1 MPHALLIINNEKRNI
16 RGFRYEYFRKIE
28 KSKERY
34 RKILQKNFPYNE
46 VDRYDLFP
54 YESCNLPVLGKSLS
68 DIKLVKEARMTSD
81 STPYMLTIGET
92 NRKKVYYETLT
103 RLRYNLGLD
112 RLFIPNL
119 HNEYAMEVR
128 PTEID
133 YPCFYRNV
141 IGGHLI
147 LTFESTDNDDF
158 FYNWLFTG
166 KMANGEINIYR
177 SDSDNYFKYS
187 FLDCYCYEIKE
198 CMTAYTSIPMQMRIC
213 LSPGILINKG
223 LICPKSWKVTDV
235 TPKPFHAAPIAVHY
249 EPRQSEQPPT
259 PVEEPR
265 QPELLITSVEGTETA
280 LPKGK
285 VNYKVTGYNR
295 SDVSDADL
303 AKIKWTIIIDG
314 QEYPQSWRGNQ
325 VQVQVKEEWI
335 GKEITVFPYLKEKSE
350 KVCVKTEVVKF
361 KKSVLFATSIR
372 EPGKN
377 LNGNISEDMTYRD
390 VEARDILDNKLFSD
404 LLKYNENYLFNL
416 MYNLTANGALLK
428 GGENSKKL
436 VDHFKSNT
444 GNIYS
449 NGYMNEQMKKSKT
462 LEEFVYQKDG
472 VLDVL
477 CQILRKTNGNIN
489 KIETQ
494 VGKIRSTR
502 VKFDTLWDMFN
513 GMSISVHDTI
523 AYKIYVDDYEL
534 LSGNT
539 FNCNLHIKIFDHFGL
554 DMSDVEKFSI
564 FDGFKAW
571 YILQHVKGY
580 RPFLTCLEC
589 TLEIKNYKIERSYE
603 N

>member
-1 MPHALLIINNEKRNI
+1 MIINNEKRNI

-46 VDRYDLFP
+46 ADRYDLFP

-68 DIKLVKEARMTSD
+68 DMKLVKEARVTSD

-119 HNEYAMEVR
+119 HNDYAMEVR

-133 YPCFYRNV
+133 YPCFFRNV

-147 LTFESTDNDDF
+147 LTLESTDNDDF

-177 SDSDNYFKYS
+177 SDSDDYFKYS

-198 CMTAYTSIPMQMRIC
+198 CMTAYTSVPMQMKIC

-235 TPKPFHAAPIAVHY
+235 TPKPFHATPIAVHY
-249 EPRQSEQPPT
+249 EPRQSELPPT

-303 AKIKWTIIIDG
+303 AKIKWMIIIDG

-361 KKSVLFATSIR
+361 KKSVFLTRSER
-372 EPGKN
+372 LPGKN
-377 LNGNISEDMTYRD
+377 VDGSIAEDMRYGDITAEELIKSDKGYEPLLKLSEDILFNFMYQLAATGSMIKGSVNSREVIDHFKRNSGEIFTSRYMNERLIGHETLKKFVYDDRGVLKLLCEKIKNNKGNINTIQLSINELQSTRPKFNTKRDWLNGMTITVDDTSAYEIFIEDYELISED
-390 VEARDILDNKLFSD
+390 
-404 LLKYNENYLFNL
+404 
-416 MYNLTANGALLK
+416 
-428 GGENSKKL
+428 
-436 VDHFKSNT
+436 
-444 GNIYS
+444 
-449 NGYMNEQMKKSKT
+449 
-462 LEEFVYQKDG
+462 
-472 VLDVL
+472 
-477 CQILRKTNGNIN
+477 
-489 KIETQ
+489 
-494 VGKIRSTR
+494 
-502 VKFDTLWDMFN
+502 
-513 GMSISVHDTI
+513 
-523 AYKIYVDDYEL
+523 
-534 LSGNT
+534 T
-539 FNCNLHIKIFDHFGL
+539 FNCKLHIKLYDNYGL
-554 DMSDVEKFSI
+554 DKKDVSKF
-564 FDGFKAW
+564 DWLHVGFRSW
-571 YILQHVKGY
+571 YVLQHIKGY
-580 RPFLTCLEC
+580 RPFQTFMEC
-589 TLEIKNYKIERSYE
+589 IININNQKF
-603 N
+603 